1 MKEASSDGAALLHVH
16 AHSRHVHAQQ
26 DVGSEVRCGRVSGS
40 EVKRPG
46 WFCYCS
52 PDVIK
57 VLPPLL
63 PSSFPHLL
71 LSILPLF
78 LPLFLPLHPSSLPS
92 VIRPSTFPKTS
103 NFYCTLWLNYFIYPS
118 SSSLSSY
125 CCIFSVFVL
134 PTRPILTR
142 LPNLTFTFI
151 FTLRAFSRRSL
162 TKATYSKYRETTTYP
177 IDRVRMK

>member
-71 LSILPLF
+71 LSILPL
-78 LPLFLPLHPSSLPS
+78 HPSSLPS

-103 NFYCTLWLNYFIYPS
+103 NFLLHIVIKLLCLSLLLITFLLLLYLFCFCPPDPTHPDPS
-118 SSSLSSY
+118 SQSNIHIY
-125 CCIFSVFVL
+125 IY
-134 PTRPILTR
+134 IEG
-142 LPNLTFTFI
+142 I
-151 FTLRAFSRRSL
+151 
-162 TKATYSKYRETTTYP
+162 
-177 IDRVRMK
+177 